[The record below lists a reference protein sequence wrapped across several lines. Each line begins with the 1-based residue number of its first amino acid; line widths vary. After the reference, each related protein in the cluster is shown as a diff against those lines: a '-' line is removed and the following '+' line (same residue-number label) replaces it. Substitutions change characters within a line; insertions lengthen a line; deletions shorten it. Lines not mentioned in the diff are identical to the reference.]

1 MKLQKT
7 IYILLTLIFLSA
19 ELQAELNCH
28 FHHYSTEDGLPQYT
42 IMDILQDKKGFMWF
56 GTWDGLSK
64 FDGYKF
70 RNYKVKPGD
79 IYYMKSNRIER
90 VLDDKYGRIWVKTY
104 DGEYHCFNPDNRKF
118 WGVQLVRDLK
128 TAPFNTTNIQI
139 MPSGKVWY
147 LSDINGCILV
157 KDSLFNTLTFDKTK
171 GNLKSETVNAVYED
185 EQNNSWLLTN
195 NGICQVSGKTFGTSF
210 YFTESDTKSVSA
222 GQSFYSA
229 TDMGGFIL
237 FGSENGRLWRYN
249 KTNGIFKLLQLPVHS
264 KITKI
269 LKFNVNKV
277 VIVTSDDGF
286 LTLNTGNNNFKQFNK
301 QTLAGLRSNQII
313 ETFLIR
319 SHDLWFD
326 TPGVGIYK
334 FDLNEER
341 LSYFNVETYDA
352 ATAVFPPRTMVFEDI
367 NGRLWIQPRGGGFS
381 LYNTATN
388 KLDHFYNDRNSSNWL
403 FSNLIHSAC
412 SDRQGNL
419 WLCTRSHGLEK
430 IVFDKN
436 MFRTKRINPESNSA
450 ITNDVR
456 AVFEDKSLNLW
467 VATKDR
473 RLSVWDKN
481 KKLIGR
487 LNTDGRLLPDAHLPA
502 VVYSIMQDNAGYI
515 WLGTKGDGLYRL
527 KNQGGLNH
535 FSLEHF
541 PNNKDD
547 VYSLSDN
554 SVYSIFQ
561 DSRNHIWIGTYG
573 GGLNLVQQNQN
584 GKIAFINHRNNL
596 KNYPVDNAYRL
607 RFITQNHQGN
617 ICVGSTGGLIVF
629 APDFKSPENIVFKT
643 YARKPGDK
651 ESLSNNDVHG
661 ILITRKGEMFV
672 ATFGGGINRVTEF
685 DAKGFPARFK
695 AYTSSDG
702 LPSDVTLALL
712 EDEFGKIWITSDNN
726 LTKFDP
732 EKVVFEN
739 FAEIKRMMANNSFS
753 EASNFIMKSKDLVFG
768 YSNGLVVFSPRQII
782 NNTYKPYIAFSGLQI
797 FNKTI
802 EPEEKNSPLTHDIDA
817 MKKLTLT
824 HKQNFISIEYA
835 ALDYVDPENILY
847 AYKLE
852 GFDQDWN
859 YAQKQRVANYTNLPK
874 GNYVFKVRSTNSEGV
889 WADNERM
896 LQIRVMPSFWETIW
910 AYLIYLLI
918 FGGIIYSI
926 VRILF
931 TIYRLR
937 GNVEIEKKMAEM
949 KLRFFTDISHEIR
962 TPLTMISAP
971 VDFMLNDS
979 KTPEDIKKQLKTVS
993 QNTNRML
1000 RLVNQ
1005 ILDFRKI
1012 QFLHLKVREIEFA
1025 PFVEQICDSFSEIA
1039 ENQHLRFRFSNR
1051 AANEKVWVDP
1061 DCLEKIVMNLLS
1073 NAFKYTAP
1081 GKTIHVTT
1089 KTDEKYVSVEVR
1101 DQGSGFARD
1110 KQKNLFVRFSSFN
1123 QDKSKPSTG
1132 IGLSIVKDLADKHNA
1147 RISVESEEGKGSS
1160 FTVSFLKGIAHFD
1173 KNVEIIAADQLTE
1186 NEHEINPRNLPE
1198 ISENTRQ
1205 LPEKHDGKHSVLIV
1219 EDDEDLRHFI
1229 ADIIQDD
1236 YIVYQ
1241 ATDGKDGIEKA
1252 LKYIPDFIVSD
1263 IMMPNVDG
1271 VELLQSLKSNIN
1283 TSHIPIVLLT
1293 AKTTI
1298 ESKLEG
1304 LTFGADDYITKPFSV
1319 PYFKARISNL
1329 ISQRKHLQE
1338 IFRSELS
1345 KPDTGYNP
1353 QPYAI
1358 TSQDEELMKKVMAII
1373 EENMENTEFS
1383 VEELGLN
1390 MMMSRSVFFK
1400 KVKGLTGLAPVE
1412 FIRDVKMKRAA
1423 QILASGQYMVKEVS
1437 YLVGISDT
1445 KYFAKCF
1452 KAKYGVTPLEY
1463 KNQHQ
1468 K

>member
-1 MKLQKT
+1 
-7 IYILLTLIFLSA
+7 
-19 ELQAELNCH
+19 
-28 FHHYSTEDGLPQYT
+28 
-42 IMDILQDKKGFMWF
+42 
-56 GTWDGLSK
+56 
-64 FDGYKF
+64 
-70 RNYKVKPGD
+70 
-79 IYYMKSNRIER
+79 
-90 VLDDKYGRIWVKTY
+90 
-104 DGEYHCFNPDNRKF
+104 
-118 WGVQLVRDLK
+118 
-128 TAPFNTTNIQI
+128 
-139 MPSGKVWY
+139 
-147 LSDINGCILV
+147 
-157 KDSLFNTLTFDKTK
+157 
-171 GNLKSETVNAVYED
+171 
-185 EQNNSWLLTN
+185 
-195 NGICQVSGKTFGTSF
+195 
-210 YFTESDTKSVSA
+210 
-222 GQSFYSA
+222 
-229 TDMGGFIL
+229 
-237 FGSENGRLWRYN
+237 
-249 KTNGIFKLLQLPVHS
+249 
-264 KITKI
+264 
-269 LKFNVNKV
+269 
-277 VIVTSDDGF
+277 
-286 LTLNTGNNNFKQFNK
+286 
-301 QTLAGLRSNQII
+301 
-313 ETFLIR
+313 
-319 SHDLWFD
+319 
-326 TPGVGIYK
+326 
-334 FDLNEER
+334 
-341 LSYFNVETYDA
+341 
-352 ATAVFPPRTMVFEDI
+352 
-367 NGRLWIQPRGGGFS
+367 
-381 LYNTATN
+381 
-388 KLDHFYNDRNSSNWL
+388 
-403 FSNLIHSAC
+403 
-412 SDRQGNL
+412 
-419 WLCTRSHGLEK
+419 
-430 IVFDKN
+430 
-436 MFRTKRINPESNSA
+436 
-450 ITNDVR
+450 
-456 AVFEDKSLNLW
+456 
-467 VATKDR
+467 
-473 RLSVWDKN
+473 
-481 KKLIGR
+481 
-487 LNTDGRLLPDAHLPA
+487 
-502 VVYSIMQDNAGYI
+502 
-515 WLGTKGDGLYRL
+515 
-527 KNQGGLNH
+527 
-535 FSLEHF
+535 
-541 PNNKDD
+541 
-547 VYSLSDN
+547 
-554 SVYSIFQ
+554 
-561 DSRNHIWIGTYG
+561 
-573 GGLNLVQQNQN
+573 
-584 GKIAFINHRNNL
+584 
-596 KNYPVDNAYRL
+596 
-607 RFITQNHQGN
+607 
-617 ICVGSTGGLIVF
+617 
-629 APDFKSPENIVFKT
+629 
-643 YARKPGDK
+643 
-651 ESLSNNDVHG
+651 
-661 ILITRKGEMFV
+661 
-672 ATFGGGINRVTEF
+672 
-685 DAKGFPARFK
+685 
-695 AYTSSDG
+695 
-702 LPSDVTLALL
+702 
-712 EDEFGKIWITSDNN
+712 
-726 LTKFDP
+726 
-732 EKVVFEN
+732 
-739 FAEIKRMMANNSFS
+739 
-753 EASNFIMKSKDLVFG
+753 
-768 YSNGLVVFSPRQII
+768 
-782 NNTYKPYIAFSGLQI
+782 
-797 FNKTI
+797 
-802 EPEEKNSPLTHDIDA
+802 
-817 MKKLTLT
+817 
-824 HKQNFISIEYA
+824 
-835 ALDYVDPENILY
+835 VDPENILY